1 MVRKEE
7 KWKNTV
13 LRKRE
18 RKEQG
23 ERGRKNGNE
32 RERHSVIEEEV
43 MSLLSLCNGYIIIYT
58 DRCHTFPS

>member
-7 KWKNTV
+7 KWNNTV

-23 ERGRKNGNE
+23 EREGERMGMRE
-32 RERHSVIEEEV
+32 RERDIA
-43 MSLLSLCNGYIIIYT
+43 
-58 DRCHTFPS
+58 

>member
-7 KWKNTV
+7 KWKNSV

-32 RERHSVIEEEV
+32 RERDIA
-43 MSLLSLCNGYIIIYT
+43 
-58 DRCHTFPS
+58 